1 MVETSRELVGVEGVA
16 WIGSLVL
23 NSQKTS
29 EVAGSGEE
37 GRLAMG
43 CPHLV
48 TGGLGSGEWGIYLR
62 NIISLLLRM
71 PSPAPPGGVFL

>member
-1 MVETSRELVGVEGVA
+1 MVGTSRELVGAEGVA
-16 WIGSLVL
+16 WRGSLGL

-48 TGGLGSGEWGIYLR
+48 IGG
-62 NIISLLLRM
+62 
-71 PSPAPPGGVFL
+71 

>member
-1 MVETSRELVGVEGVA
+1 MVGTSRELVGAEGVA
-16 WIGSLVL
+16 WIGSLGL

-48 TGGLGSGEWGIYLR
+48 TGG
-62 NIISLLLRM
+62 
-71 PSPAPPGGVFL
+71 